1 MTCLS
6 LSPLASH
13 THLTCTLS
21 SLSSQRLSSDW
32 PPYANLLPSAI
43 IPLVQDLADAVLPL
57 LASGLRATS
66 AAAATSSA
74 AATSPATPSAGVS
87 GRSSHFELM
96 ACDLMVSV
104 LTPCF

>member
-1 MTCLS
+1 MSQSLTSHLS
-6 LSPLASH
+6 HSP
-13 THLTCTLS
+13 HLPLV

-74 AATSPATPSAGVS
+74 AATSPATPAGVS

-96 ACDLMVSV
+96 ACDLMVSAP
-104 LTPCF
+104 TPCF